1 MSKHEEPVIVG
12 MKNDEGKQRWDLLPW
27 ESISE
32 LVAVLTFGTRK
43 YAPNNWRRVHD
54 AQARYTAALF
64 RHVTSW
70 LMGERNDPE
79 SGLHHLGHA
88 MCNLSF
94 LLAIDLSGGEVW
106 AIDPKQRW
114 ACPRCAKDVE
124 SWEVRFK
131 DVCSFTNGIPL
142 KLPTCPTCGGD
153 LDPKPREER
162 SNGSEERTDLPND

>member
-1 MSKHEEPVIVG
+1 MSKHEEPAIVG

-32 LVAVLTFGTRK
+32 LVAVLTFGARK

-79 SGLHHLGHA
+79 SGLHHLG
-88 MCNLSF
+88 M
-94 LLAIDLSGGEVW
+94 
-106 AIDPKQRW
+106 
-114 ACPRCAKDVE
+114 RCATYRSCLRSIFQGVKYGR
-124 SWEVRFK
+124 S
-131 DVCSFTNGIPL
+131 I
-142 KLPTCPTCGGD
+142 
-153 LDPKPREER
+153 R
-162 SNGSEERTDLPND
+162 SNGGLAQDV